1 MGKLLSTLLGNVEE
15 VSPQEIEKQ
24 YAPLLIVDE
33 RIERVFAMI
42 RYRWV
47 FTSHRLIIQ
56 DTQGVTGKKKEYMS
70 IPYRSI
76 THFAVETP
84 GTFDAD
90 AELKIWLHGQQ
101 EPIHQDFKRS
111 NNILDIQRS
120 LAQHVITC

>member
-15 VSPQEIEKQ
+15 VSPQEIEKL

-42 RYRWV
+42 RYRWGV
-47 FTSHRLIIQ
+47 TSHRLIIQ
-56 DTQGVTGKKKEYMS
+56 DTQGVTGKKKEYLS

-90 AELKIWLHGQQ
+90 AELKIWVSELSG
-101 EPIHQDFKRS
+101 
-111 NNILDIQRS
+111 
-120 LAQHVITC
+120 